1 MNNPF
6 PTGLSFGGAA
16 ADRIKGKLAEMAAEN
31 ARRVR
36 CAQCELM
43 ILPENMQ
50 RHVEIVH
57 GEGE

>member
-16 ADRIKGKLAEMAAEN
+16 AERIKGKLAEMAADN

-36 CAQCELM
+36 CDRCDLT
-43 ILPENMQ
+43 ILPENMP
-50 RHVEIVH
+50 RHVAIVH
-57 GEGE
+57 GDDE

>member
-6 PTGLSFGGAA
+6 HTGLSFGGAA
-16 ADRIKGKLAEMAAEN
+16 AERIKGKLVEMAADN

-50 RHVEIVH
+50 RHVDICH
-57 GEGE
+57 GGEE

>member
-6 PTGLSFGGAA
+6 PTSLSFGGAA
-16 ADRIKGKLAEMAAEN
+16 AERIKGKLAEMAAEN

-36 CAQCELM
+36 YAQCELM
-43 ILPENMQ
+43 ILPENMS

-57 GEGE
+57 GEDE